1 MNIHEKKTSLN
12 TLKSAWN
19 VKKIKSVKSEKIF
32 DIEIKPQLYSD
43 SSLMHLGMKHTMYG
57 D

>member
-43 SSLMHLGMKHTMYG
+43 SSLMQLGMKHTMHG